1 MLGFFEDHSVLL
13 NRNSTPT
20 KLGHSGLR
28 WTHFGMFLF
37 SSSHIAKPQTFAG
50 NAKLFR

>member
-20 KLGHSGLR
+20 KQGHSGLR

-37 SSSHIAKPQTFAG
+37 SSLILYSKTATQNYLDG
-50 NAKLFR
+50 

>member
-37 SSSHIAKPQTFAG
+37 SSSHIAKP
-50 NAKLFR
+50 